1 MLNRRFLRVK
11 VLQALFAY
19 FSDQDE
25 AIGKYER
32 DMVQSFNRLED
43 LYALLLYFF
52 VELREIA
59 VNKIEEGK
67 KKQLP
72 SPEDLN
78 PNTKFIDNKA
88 LKALAD
94 SKTLLYFM
102 EDRKLGWAE
111 ERNLIR
117 EIMNSVR
124 EEDFFTEYMNRPEGD
139 WSEDIDILL
148 QIFEN
153 YFRENERLLDIFEG
167 KSIYWVDDMMI
178 ASLAM
183 ARSLRA
189 LSKGKGLRME
199 DLFKDPT
206 DKDFAID
213 LFRKTALHSDR
224 FEQMIVQRTS
234 NWEKDRIA
242 LMDMI
247 LMKMALAEFLYAE
260 TVPVKV
266 TLNEYIELS
275 KEYSTEKSKMFINGV
290 LDKLINDLQKD
301 GSIKKMG
308 RGLIG

>member
-32 DMVQSFNRLED
+32 DMLQSFERLRD

-52 VELREIA
+52 VELHEIA

-78 PNTKFIDNKA
+78 PNTRFIDNKA
-88 LKALAD
+88 LKALSE
-94 SKTLLYFM
+94 SKSLLYYM
-102 EDRKLGWAE
+102 EERKLGWGDD
-111 ERNLIR
+111 RDLIR
-117 EIMNSVR
+117 DVMKKVSES
-124 EEDFFTEYMNRPEGD
+124 DFFLEYMKDEETGWNT
-139 WSEDIDILL
+139 DIDLL
-148 QIFEN
+148 LRIFEE
-153 YFRENERLLDIFEG
+153 FIQDNERILDLFEEE
-167 KSIYWVDDMMI
+167 SIYWVDDMMI

-183 ARSLRA
+183 GRSLRG
-189 LSKGKGLRME
+189 LSKEKGLRME
-199 DLFKDPT
+199 GLFKDPS

-213 LFRKTALHSDR
+213 LFRKTALNADR
-224 FEQMIVQRTS
+224 FEEMIVQRTS

-247 LMKMALAEFLYAE
+247 LMKMALSEFLYAE

-290 LDKLINDLQKD
+290 LDKLINDLKKD
-301 GSIKKMG
+301 GSIRKMG